1 MSTDC
6 ANNTF
11 LQRKIPNNAAT
22 ILIVED
28 EDDLATLLE
37 YRLRE
42 EGFTPLIAT
51 NGDEACQLLDTN
63 VGIDLV
69 LLDILLPVKDG
80 WDVCRFIRN
89 HTEPRI
95 AALPVIMLS
104 ALSAGK
110 NRVRGMECG
119 ADAYLAK
126 PYSVEEVILNCHKM
140 IAERQE
146 RHRMELEVR
155 SLHKQKENSTATR
168 QMLFHELRSQFTVI
182 GGLCQRLLKGSN
194 FQHEKAKSKNYL
206 QVISHSINQVSELA
220 DEMLL
225 LTKLENTDHSLPR
238 EYCRLD
244 EIVTAIMPVHNQ
256 TAQRKMVKIN
266 VSPLPKQPVRL
277 HRLALK
283 VIISSLL
290 DNAVKYCPPSS
301 DVSLEVII
309 SETRIRIVVQDQ
321 GPGIPLKE
329 QQKIFTPYYR
339 GETIRDIHRGTGLG
353 LYSVKRLSQE
363 LGGEIRLTS
372 APGEGSLFLITF
384 NR

>member
-126 PYSVEEVILNCHKM
+126 PYSVKEVILNCHKM

-182 GGLCQRLLKGSN
+182 G
-194 FQHEKAKSKNYL
+194 
-206 QVISHSINQVSELA
+206 
-220 DEMLL
+220 
-225 LTKLENTDHSLPR
+225 
-238 EYCRLD
+238 
-244 EIVTAIMPVHNQ
+244 
-256 TAQRKMVKIN
+256 
-266 VSPLPKQPVRL
+266 
-277 HRLALK
+277 
-283 VIISSLL
+283 
-290 DNAVKYCPPSS
+290 
-301 DVSLEVII
+301 
-309 SETRIRIVVQDQ
+309 
-321 GPGIPLKE
+321 
-329 QQKIFTPYYR
+329 
-339 GETIRDIHRGTGLG
+339 
-353 LYSVKRLSQE
+353 
-363 LGGEIRLTS
+363 
-372 APGEGSLFLITF
+372 
-384 NR
+384 